1 MNFDQKTRFG
11 SRKLSRR
18 NTRININPDLGA
30 SGKREGLWSVEGGV
44 GSDLLLSEL
53 VLSLEGGLGGGL
65 SSHCL

>member
-1 MNFDQKTRFG
+1 M
-11 SRKLSRR
+11 
-18 NTRININPDLGA
+18 RIYINPDLGA